1 MYSFALAYPYSYSRC
16 AALVKRLARRKGP
29 EIPEEEQ
36 SESPSERSREIIRAE
51 TLTKSVVKTSP
62 ITMVFHSA
70 LLAVTEATKMVK
82 SVVTAPI
89 LKRGN

>member
-36 SESPSERSREIIRAE
+36 SESSERSREIIRAE

-70 LLAVTEATKMVK
+70 LLAVTEATKMIECVL
-82 SVVTAPI
+82 TAPI